1 MASASVRA
9 RLSIPPWSALQE
21 LTIHESLKNRF
32 VNPFAIANQQSAK
45 VVLGRE
51 LIKPVAWRTEI
62 DVRLAPKAT
71 RLLRGSEMTQW
82 L

>member
-1 MASASVRA
+1 MISSPR
-9 RLSIPPWSALQE
+9 SD
-21 LTIHESLKNRF
+21 IHESLKNRF
-32 VNPFAIANQQSAK
+32 ENPFAIANQQSAK

-71 RLLRGSEMTQW
+71 RLLRGREMAQRAAATAMCDTT
-82 L
+82 